1 MNGEANALEACER
14 QLAALGYEL
23 FDLGTDF
30 NSEEHLYYLMS
41 SKTGEPLSPNLLF
54 RRDVERITAKIRAGQ
69 TVAANRASQ
78 PTAP

>member
-1 MNGEANALEACER
+1 MNGEANALDACER
-14 QLAALGYEL
+14 QLAELGYDL

-41 SKTGEPLSPNLLF
+41 SETGEPLSPNLLC
-54 RRDVERITAKIRAGQ
+54 RRDVERITEKLRARQ